1 MFAGYFTAWVQ
12 NGGEGFVQGLGCFRL
27 RDDES
32 SRTVG
37 HVLAEVGLCCHPET
51 QVMLLMLEEFEL
63 YIYTYYTHIYI
74 YIHNYTKIVSILP
87 E

>member
-1 MFAGYFTAWVQ
+1 MFAGCFTAWVQ

-37 HVLAEVGLCCHPET
+37 HVLVEVGLCCHPET
-51 QVMLLMLEEFEL
+51 QVMLLMLEIQGTARYQKL
-63 YIYTYYTHIYI
+63 ASQQR
-74 YIHNYTKIVSILP
+74 K
-87 E
+87 